1 LEQIRSR
8 LAEISCDAFISTYR
22 THRRYLTKFT
32 GSAGLVWIGHD
43 SKTLVV
49 DFRYAEQA
57 EEQSPDWEIILQ
69 KTTAEDTLAELIG
82 RHKARRIAFESEYV
96 TVDQL
101 AKWQEK
107 FEGVEFVPTKNW
119 VAELRKVK
127 TADEIEKIAAA
138 AQITVQALNALI
150 PSIKPGIAEIEL
162 ALEFEYTMRKLG
174 AEAAAFDPIVGSG
187 PRGALPHAI
196 PWERRVQVGDFIVI
210 DMGCVYQGY
219 CSDLTRTLVVGKP
232 DAKQLEIYNTV
243 LKAQLA
249 ALEALRPG
257 LTGKEVDTIAREII
271 KEAGY
276 DRNFGHSLGHGVGLE
291 IHEEPRL
298 SQYNEEP
305 LAPGVVVTVEPG
317 IYLPGWGGVR
327 IEDLVVVTDEG
338 CDILTNMTKEL
349 IVIE

>member
-1 LEQIRSR
+1 
-8 LAEISCDAFISTYR
+8 
-22 THRRYLTKFT
+22 
-32 GSAGLVWIGHD
+32 
-43 SKTLVV
+43 
-49 DFRYAEQA
+49 
-57 EEQSPDWEIILQ
+57 
-69 KTTAEDTLAELIG
+69 
-82 RHKARRIAFESEYV
+82 
-96 TVDQL
+96 
-101 AKWQEK
+101 
-107 FEGVEFVPTKNW
+107 
-119 VAELRKVK
+119 
-127 TADEIEKIAAA
+127 
-138 AQITVQALNALI
+138 
-150 PSIKPGIAEIEL
+150 
-162 ALEFEYTMRKLG
+162 
-174 AEAAAFDPIVGSG
+174 
-187 PRGALPHAI
+187 
-196 PWERRVQVGDFIVI
+196 VGDFIVI

>member
-1 LEQIRSR
+1 
-8 LAEISCDAFISTYR
+8 
-22 THRRYLTKFT
+22 
-32 GSAGLVWIGHD
+32 
-43 SKTLVV
+43 
-49 DFRYAEQA
+49 
-57 EEQSPDWEIILQ
+57 
-69 KTTAEDTLAELIG
+69 
-82 RHKARRIAFESEYV
+82 
-96 TVDQL
+96 
-101 AKWQEK
+101 
-107 FEGVEFVPTKNW
+107 
-119 VAELRKVK
+119 
-127 TADEIEKIAAA
+127 
-138 AQITVQALNALI
+138 
-150 PSIKPGIAEIEL
+150 
-162 ALEFEYTMRKLG
+162 MRKLG

-196 PWERRVQVGDFIVI
+196 PGERRVQVGDFIVI